1 MNNRIYVATAICLF
15 LVSFTLPA
23 FYVDGPEK
31 DAWSSPVALFSLG
44 WLGLALGYFSCV
56 SWLANP
62 LFIWAV
68 LLFLRN
74 KKIAVLPA
82 ILAIVCAI
90 SFLFARTIPLGESG
104 NEAKIE
110 EYKAGYWL
118 WLASIILLAA
128 GILIQIFRRTPSE
141 KPISN

>member
-1 MNNRIYVATAICLF
+1 MNNRIYLGIAICLF

-23 FYVDGPEK
+23 FYIDGPEK
-31 DAWSSPVALFSLG
+31 DAWSSPIALFLLG
-44 WLGLALGYFSCV
+44 WLGLGLGYFSCI

-62 LFIWAV
+62 LFILAV

-82 ILAIVCAI
+82 VLAIACAV
-90 SFLFARTIPLGESG
+90 SFLFAHTIPLGESG

-118 WLASIILLAA
+118 WLTSIILLT
-128 GILIQIFRRTPSE
+128 GVMLIQVFRRTLSE
-141 KPISN
+141 KPV